1 MYRVNV
7 GGTDYFAPDLATL
20 QQWASQ
26 GRVLPDTMVWVES
39 MQRNVRAV
47 EVPGLQFAGGGGYA
61 QPTGPASYPRQGY
74 AQPGTYEKVQNHLV
88 IAIIST
94 ICCCMPLGIASIVF
108 AAQVD
113 GLAAR
118 GEVAKA
124 QDYANKAKIC
134 AIIGIVCGFFSN
146 IAWLI
151 FSFSTDFKYM

>member
-26 GRVLPDTMVWVES
+26 GRVLPDTMIWVES
-39 MQRNVRAV
+39 TQQNVRAA
-47 EVPGLQFAGGGGYA
+47 EVPGLQFGGGGYA
-61 QPTGPASYPRQGY
+61 QPPGPAAYPRQGY
-74 AQPGTYEKVQNHLV
+74 AQPGTYEKVPNNLV

-94 ICCCMPLGIASIVF
+94 ICCCMPLGVAAIVF

-118 GEVAKA
+118 GETAKA
-124 QDYANKAKIC
+124 QDYANKAKLC
-134 AIIGIVCGFFSN
+134 AIIGIVCGLFTN
-146 IAWLI
+146 AAYI
-151 FSFSTDFKYM
+151 FISVLPELR